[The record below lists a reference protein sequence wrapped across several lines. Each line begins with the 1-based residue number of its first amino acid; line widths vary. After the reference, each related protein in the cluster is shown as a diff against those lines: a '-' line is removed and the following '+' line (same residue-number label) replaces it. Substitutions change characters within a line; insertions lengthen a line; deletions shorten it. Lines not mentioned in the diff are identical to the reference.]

1 MPYLKS
7 IPIHSTVNRSLRY
20 ILNPEKTEKLLYTA
34 SLNCMADWKLGY
46 ENMKLVYE
54 QYSKKSFDEPLV
66 KGKKNRVKAIHYIQS
81 FDPADEISPELAHR
95 IGKAFARKCFGDNVQ
110 VVIATHTD
118 KSHIH
123 NHLIINSY
131 GIDGE
136 KFISN
141 KKTLDQCKQISD
153 GVCLALGIQPYDKT
167 KGRNKTLAYNEW
179 EHKHRGT
186 SWKQKICLQIDRLI
200 YSVKN
205 IDELLYELELLGY
218 TVKRGKY
225 ISVKADG
232 QERFVRFKT
241 LGVAYTEES
250 LSIRIADAYE
260 NPMKPEKAIT
270 EMAQI
275 YYNRISEIAD
285 LVKTNRKSPRKY
297 NSSLPYS
304 VENDYTVYM
313 LAAQLAVINK
323 DKIMSI
329 SHLENSIEELQT
341 DCKNIRDELNTLL
354 SKQSQINTV
363 IEQCEKYFE
372 LLQKPELSAL
382 EQLKLNIYKTTADN
396 AKVTDES
403 KIEFVRGLKTQYDE
417 KISALTAQFDEVNKK
432 ISCYANIAKTYYD
445 ISKGDYISRVVE
457 QERQWLEQEKEKN
470 APKKGRGR

>member
-1 MPYLKS
+1 M
-7 IPIHSTVNRSLRY
+7 RY

-153 GVCLALGIQPYDKT
+153 GVCLALGIHPYDTT

-179 EHKHRGT
+179 EYKRRGT
-186 SWKQKICLQIDRLI
+186 SWKQKIRLQIDRLI

-205 IDELLYELELLGY
+205 ID
-218 TVKRGKY
+218 
-225 ISVKADG
+225 
-232 QERFVRFKT
+232 
-241 LGVAYTEES
+241 
-250 LSIRIADAYE
+250 
-260 NPMKPEKAIT
+260 
-270 EMAQI
+270 
-275 YYNRISEIAD
+275 
-285 LVKTNRKSPRKY
+285 
-297 NSSLPYS
+297 
-304 VENDYTVYM
+304 
-313 LAAQLAVINK
+313 
-323 DKIMSI
+323 
-329 SHLENSIEELQT
+329 
-341 DCKNIRDELNTLL
+341 
-354 SKQSQINTV
+354 
-363 IEQCEKYFE
+363 
-372 LLQKPELSAL
+372 
-382 EQLKLNIYKTTADN
+382 
-396 AKVTDES
+396 
-403 KIEFVRGLKTQYDE
+403 
-417 KISALTAQFDEVNKK
+417 
-432 ISCYANIAKTYYD
+432 
-445 ISKGDYISRVVE
+445 
-457 QERQWLEQEKEKN
+457 
-470 APKKGRGR
+470 